1 MRIVNFVKGS
11 SGLTAGLLVGD
22 DVVTAADAIEAASIK
37 AQADPIALIGLSAED
52 RDKLSA
58 AATKLADAGSSQPL
72 SKLELGPPVAN
83 PPKII
88 CLGLNYRDHAA
99 EAGLEP
105 PAAPILFGKYANAL
119 IGSGQPIVPPLKP
132 SRIDYEAEL
141 GVVIAREGKDISE
154 SDALSYVGG
163 YMPFNDVSD
172 RDLQTQTTQW
182 MAGKAIDTFGP
193 CGPALVTAD
202 EVDDPQKLRIIA
214 RVNGEVLQD
223 GNTSEM
229 IFPIA
234 QQIAFISSLMKIEP
248 GDIIATGTP
257 AGVGFT
263 RKPPVLLGE
272 GDIVEVEIEG
282 LGVVSNPVAAP
293 GATGQ

>member
-1 MRIVNFVKGS
+1 MRIVNFVEWPT
-11 SGLTAGLLVGD
+11 GLTPALLVGD
-22 DVVTAADAIEAASIK
+22 DVVIAATAIK
-37 AQADPIALIGLSAED
+37 AAEIKVAADPIALLGLSSEA
-52 RDKLSA
+52 RAKLSA
-58 AATKLADAGSSQPL
+58 AAAKLVEAGK
-72 SKLELGPPVAN
+72 SKPIAEVELGPPVTN

-105 PAAPILFGKYANAL
+105 PVAPILFGKYSNAL

-141 GVVIAREGKDISE
+141 AVVIGREGKDIAE
-154 SDALSYVGG
+154 KDALDYVGG

-202 EVDDPQKLRIIA
+202 EVDDPQNLRIIA

-223 GNTSEM
+223 GNTKEM
-229 IFPIA
+229 IFSIA
-234 QQIAFISSLMKIEP
+234 QQIAFISSLMKLEP

-257 AGVGFT
+257 AGVGFS
-263 RKPPVLLGE
+263 RKPPVLLTD
-272 GDIVEVEIEG
+272 GDVVEVEIEG
-282 LGVVSNPVAAP
+282 LGVVSNPVVVNR
-293 GATGQ
+293 